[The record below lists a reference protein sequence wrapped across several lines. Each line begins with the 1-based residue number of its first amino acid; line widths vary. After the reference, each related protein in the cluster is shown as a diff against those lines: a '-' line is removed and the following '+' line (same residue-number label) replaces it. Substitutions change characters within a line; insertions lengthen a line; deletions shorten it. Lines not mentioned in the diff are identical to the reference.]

1 MEIANPEEYV
11 WNISLDG
18 SQVKSIFNHMDPRL
32 KRTY

>member
-1 MEIANPEEYV
+1 V

-18 SQVKSIFNHMDPRL
+18 TQVKSIFNHRDPRL